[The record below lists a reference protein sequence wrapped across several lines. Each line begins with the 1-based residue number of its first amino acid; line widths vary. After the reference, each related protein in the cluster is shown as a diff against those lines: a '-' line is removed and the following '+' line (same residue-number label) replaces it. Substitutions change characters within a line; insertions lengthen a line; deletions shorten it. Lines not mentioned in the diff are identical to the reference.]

1 MAERRQILVIDDEQ
15 IMRDGCTRILSEHG
29 WSVLPAENGSAGLAA
44 LRESPAAID
53 LILLDLMMPGMSGME
68 VLEQVQALDG
78 TLPVIII
85 TGYAT
90 VESAVEAMKKG
101 AYDFIAKPFTPD
113 QLRIVVK
120 RAHERR
126 TLQREADFL
135 RGERER
141 SLRDVATEKSRVTA
155 IINCMGDGILVCDRE
170 SCIVLANPAA
180 GRLLQL
186 PETLLRDRSASQGIL
201 PPELAKTIE
210 ASLRP
215 EDGATTSIT
224 QELAVGD
231 GRELFLRAHT
241 APVMND
247 RNEVMGSVTVLQDI
261 SHLKELDKMKSE
273 FIAMV
278 AHELR
283 APIATVEQ
291 QLAVI
296 LGGMAGE
303 LTEQQHHLIGR
314 ARERAQG
321 VLTLIKDL
329 LDLSKIEAGKMVQY
343 KEPVGL
349 ADVISR
355 VIEATAVDARQKNIR
370 IEFAPPGAVP
380 VLQADRNSIEGV
392 FANLLSNA
400 VKYTP
405 DGGKVTIGL
414 IDQGGYVKV
423 SIADTGIGIK
433 SEDIPR
439 IFDKFYRVRSAQ
451 TRQIVGTGLGLAI
464 VKSIVDAHLG
474 TISVEST
481 EGKGTTVTVLLPKA
495 SYRSNRDETGGGK
508 G

>member
-1 MAERRQILVIDDEQ
+1 MAEQRQILVIDDEQ

-29 WSVLPAENGSAGLAA
+29 WSVLPAENGRDGLAT
-44 LRESPAAID
+44 LRESLAAID

-126 TLQREADFL
+126 TLQREAEFL

-141 SLRDVATEKSRVTA
+141 SLRDVATEKSRVTT

-186 PETLLRDRSASQGIL
+186 PEPLLRDRLPSQDVL

-210 ASLRP
+210 ASLWA
-215 EDGATTSIT
+215 EDSATTSIT
-224 QELAVGD
+224 QELVVGD
-231 GRELFLRAHT
+231 KEELFLRAHT
-241 APVMND
+241 APVRND
-247 RNEVMGSVTVLQDI
+247 REEIMGSVTVLQDI

-303 LTEQQHHLIGR
+303 LNEQQHHLIGR
-314 ARERAQG
+314 AKERTQG

-329 LDLSKIEAGKMVQY
+329 LDLSKIEAGTMVQY
-343 KEPVGL
+343 KEPVNL

-355 VIEATAVDARQKNIR
+355 VIEQMTAEARQKNIR
-370 IEFAPPGAVP
+370 IEFAPTAALD
-380 VLQADRNSIEGV
+380 VLQADRNSMEGV

-405 DGGKVTIGL
+405 TGGKVTIGL
-414 IDQGGYVKV
+414 EESGGYLKV
-423 SIADTGIGIK
+423 TVTDTGIGIK

-439 IFDKFYRVRSAQ
+439 LFDKFYRVRSTQ

-464 VKSIVDAHLG
+464 VKNIVDAHRG

-481 EGKGTTVTVLLPKA
+481 EGTGTTVTVLLPKP
-495 SYRSNRDETGGGK
+495 SNRGETGGEK
-508 G
+508 R